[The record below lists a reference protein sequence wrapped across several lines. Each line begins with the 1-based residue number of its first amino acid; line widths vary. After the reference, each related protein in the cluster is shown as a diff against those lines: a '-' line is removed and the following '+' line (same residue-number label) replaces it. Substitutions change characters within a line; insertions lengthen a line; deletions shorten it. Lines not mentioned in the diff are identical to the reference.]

1 MRTSDRLSAPEHVVA
16 VVAIAASV
24 GGITALGTVL
34 AGLPATLPV
43 PVLMVQHLDASR
55 ESSLATILAAR
66 TDMAVT
72 QPSHGQRLEAGTA
85 YIAPPDRNLEVGS
98 DGTIRLREGP
108 ASEHRPRADA
118 LFRSIAAAYRA
129 QSLAVVLTGT
139 GSDGADGIRAVSDAG
154 GHVITEDPSSAQAAG
169 MPTAAGATGLVDAV
183 FALDAIAD
191 EILRRVQDGRR

>member
-1 MRTSDRLSAPEHVVA
+1 MRTSDRLSAPERVVA

-34 AGLPATLPV
+34 SGLPATLPV

-55 ESSLATILAAR
+55 PSSLATILATR
-66 TDMAVT
+66 TDMSVT
-72 QPSHGQRLEAGTA
+72 QPTNGQRLEAGTA

-98 DGTIRLREGP
+98 DGTVRLREGP

-118 LFRSIAAAYRA
+118 LFRSVAAAYRA
-129 QSLAVVLTGT
+129 QTLAVVLTGT

-154 GHVITEDPSSAQAAG
+154 GHVITQDPSSAQASG
-169 MPTAAGATGLVDAV
+169 MPSAAAATGLVDAA
-183 FALDAIAD
+183 FPLDAIAD